1 MSYLFASIGVDGSVS
16 AITDRLTEEQVL
28 ALPEIPYNAPPEDHD
43 KNDDELDEV
52 DIVVSSGSADAKQ
65 ELADAKAKGP
75 LLDDKPVNTHTNP
88 SADAKK
94 GASSHRGGIP

>member
-1 MSYLFASIGVDGSVS
+1 MSYLFASIGVDSSFS
-16 AITDRLTEEQVL
+16 AVTDPLTEEQVL
-28 ALPEIPYNAPPEDHD
+28 ALPEIPYNEPPEDHD

-65 ELADAKAKGP
+65 ELADAKAEGP
-75 LLDDKPVNTHTNP
+75 LLDNKPINTHTNT
-88 SADAKK
+88 SADVEK